1 MPLFIFEQ
9 RYRAMLGWALEN
21 DRMFCLALI
30 REGRGDWTSPDDFHH
45 IAGLGLVR
53 ASVVH
58 EDATSHLVLQGVARV
73 EFTGFS
79 QTEPFVIAELR
90 EIPTAISSPDEA
102 VALNASV
109 AKHCAVL
116 RKRGFEIPEE
126 LDRQFAAAADAGA
139 LSDLV
144 ANTILRNPYRRQRV
158 FEIAD
163 AAARARALIKH
174 LRDEIA

>member
-9 RYRAMLGWALEN
+9 RYREMLGWALEN
-21 DRMFCLALI
+21 DRMFCMALI

-45 IAGLGLVR
+45 IGGLGLVR
-53 ASVVH
+53 ASVAH
-58 EDATSHLVLQGVARV
+58 EDGTSHLVLQGIARV

-79 QTEPFVIAELR
+79 QTEPFVIAEVR
-90 EIPTAISSPDEA
+90 EIPTAISTADEA
-102 VALNASV
+102 VALNALV

-116 RKRGFEIPEE
+116 RERGFDIPEE
-126 LDRQFAAAADAGA
+126 LARQFAAAADAGA

-144 ANTILRNPYRRQRV
+144 ASTIIRDPYRRQRV

-163 AAARARALIKH
+163 SAARGRALIAH